1 MICFI
6 NARVHTVDPRHPA
19 AEAVVVR
26 DNAIVFVG
34 STAGARRFAGQDV
47 ETIDLGGRLLLPGF
61 IDNHVHFVLGGEQ
74 TTGLD
79 TRTCV
84 SKEAFIAALRS
95 HVDKHRGTWIKG
107 GDWDHERW
115 AERTL
120 PRKEWVDSF
129 SADTPL
135 FLPRFDW
142 HMALVNSAALVA
154 AGITRDTADP
164 PGGKIERDPATGEPT
179 GIVKDAAMELVLAR
193 MPKPTA
199 ADLEQRVRDALEVAR
214 RNGVTSIHDI
224 AEETHIPVYRKLA
237 DAGELTCR
245 IFARL
250 PLSGYATLAGQCIT
264 HRSGDDFLRRGSMKA
279 FSDGSLGSNTAWF
292 FERYLNEDTCGLPME
307 ALSDGRLRT
316 WALEADRSGLQL
328 SIHAIGDRANSAVL
342 DIFEEIVRTNP
353 AWDRRFRIEHAQ
365 HLRREDIARFA
376 ALGVIAS
383 VQPYHAIDDGVWAE
397 SRIGRE
403 RVKSTYAFRSML
415 DAGVHVC
422 FGSDWTVSP
431 LHPLGGIHAAVTR
444 ATLDGRNPGGWIPE
458 ERVSVEQAVRCTTI
472 NNAYAS
478 FEEGL
483 KGSITPGKRAD
494 MVVLDR
500 DIFAIPQ
507 EAIRDVAVHMT
518 VVDGRIVYRDGV

>member
-1 MICFI
+1 MTCFI

-19 AEAVVVR
+19 AEAVVVK
-26 DNAIVFVG
+26 DNGIVFVG
-34 STAGARRFAGQDV
+34 STTDARRFAGNGA

-61 IDNHVHFVLGGEQ
+61 IDDHVHFVLGGEAA
-74 TTGLD
+74 TGLD
-79 TRTCV
+79 TRLCT
-84 SKEAFIAALRS
+84 SRDAFVAAIRA
-95 HVDKHRGTWIKG
+95 HVDTHRGSWIKG

-115 AERTL
+115 PGRTL
-120 PRKEWVDSF
+120 PRKEWVDPF

-142 HMALVNSAALVA
+142 HMALVNSAALAA
-154 AGITRDTADP
+154 AGITHATPDP
-164 PGGKIERDPATGEPT
+164 AGGKIERDPGTGEPT
-179 GIVKDAAMELVLAR
+179 GIVKDAAMDLVLAR
-193 MPKPTA
+193 IPKPIA
-199 ADLEQRVRDALEVAR
+199 AELERRVRDALAVAKK
-214 RNGVTSIHDI
+214 NGVTSIHDI
-224 AEETHIPVYRKLA
+224 AEEAHIPVYRKLA

-250 PLSGYATLAGQCIT
+250 PLAGYRNLSGQHIT
-264 HRSGDDFLRRGSMKA
+264 HRSGDAFLRLGSMKA

-307 ALSDGRLRT
+307 ALSDGRMRA
-316 WALEADRSGLQL
+316 WALEADRNGLQL

-353 AWDRRFRIEHAQ
+353 PWDRRFRIEHAQ

-383 VQPYHAIDDGVWAE
+383 VQPYHAIDDGAWAE
-397 SRIGRE
+397 SRIGPE
-403 RVKSTYAFRSML
+403 RVKTTYAFRSMI

-422 FGSDWTVSP
+422 FGSDWTVAP

-444 ATLDGRNPGGWIPE
+444 ATLDGKNPGGWVPE
-458 ERVSVEQAVRCTTI
+458 EKVSVEQAVRCTTI

-483 KGSITPGKRAD
+483 KGSITPGKLAD
-494 MVVLDR
+494 MVVLDQ
-500 DIFAIPQ
+500 DIFALPAAEIK
-507 EAIRDVAVHMT
+507 DVAVRMT
-518 VVDGRIVYRDGV
+518 VVDGRVVYRDGV

>member
-1 MICFI
+1 MTCYI

-19 AEAVVVR
+19 AGAVVVR
-26 DNAIVFVG
+26 DGCIVFVG
-34 STAGARRFAGQDV
+34 STADARRFAGHDA
-47 ETIDLGGRLLLPGF
+47 EIIDLQGRLLLPGF
-61 IDNHVHFVLGGEQ
+61 IDDHVHFVLGGEQ
-74 TTGLD
+74 ATGLD
-79 TRTCV
+79 TRMCT
-84 SKEAFIAALRS
+84 SKDAFIAALRN
-95 HVDKHRGTWIKG
+95 HVDKHRGSWIKG

-115 AERTL
+115 AERVL
-120 PRKEWVDSF
+120 PKKEWVDPF
-129 SADTPL
+129 SAETPL

-142 HMALVNSAALVA
+142 HMALVNSTGLAA
-154 AGITRDTADP
+154 AGITRDTPDP
-164 PGGKIERDPATGEPT
+164 AGGKIERDPVTGDPT
-179 GIVKDAAMELVLAR
+179 GIVKDAAMDLVLAR

-199 ADLEQRVRDALEVAR
+199 ADLERRVRDALDVAR

-250 PLSGYATLAGQCIT
+250 PLSGYGALVGQHIT
-264 HRSGDDFLRRGSMKA
+264 HQSGDPFLRLGSMKA

-307 ALSDGRLRT
+307 ALSDGRMRT
-316 WALEADRSGLQL
+316 WALEADRNGLQL

-365 HLRREDIARFA
+365 HLRSGDIARFA
-376 ALGVIAS
+376 SLGVIAS

-397 SRIGRE
+397 SRIGPE
-403 RVKSTYAFRSML
+403 RVKTTYAFRSML

-444 ATLDGRNPGGWIPE
+444 ATLDGRNPRGWVPE
-458 ERVSVEQAVRCTTI
+458 ERLSVEHAVRCTTI

-483 KGSITPGKRAD
+483 KGSITPGKLAD

-500 DIFAIPQ
+500 DIFAIAP
-507 EAIRDVAVHMT
+507 EAIREVAVQMT
-518 VVDGRIVYRDGV
+518 VVGGRIVYRDGV